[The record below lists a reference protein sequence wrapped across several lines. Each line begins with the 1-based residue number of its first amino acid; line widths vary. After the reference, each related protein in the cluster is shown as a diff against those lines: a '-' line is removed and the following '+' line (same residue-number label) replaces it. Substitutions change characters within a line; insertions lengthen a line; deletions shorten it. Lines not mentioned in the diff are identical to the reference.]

1 MGEIGFG
8 VTLLVLLCFF
18 ILGVAVLSDII
29 MDAVWRITSKVKLEN
44 IKRED
49 GSGALI
55 GVPSWNA

>member
-8 VTLLVLLCFF
+8 VALLVLLCFF

-44 IKRED
+44 IKR
-49 GSGALI
+49 
-55 GVPSWNA
+55 